1 MGISKWGVQNRQL
14 TPKERWLSFGTI
26 LLVATLA
33 ALNMFKASPAI
44 QYIASDMEMPQSM
57 VSQIMG
63 SYSIPALVFAYIGM
77 WLGQKMGFKLSSL
90 ISVIIMML
98 GTIISLFV
106 TDSTAFLAGRVL
118 EGCGYGIIA
127 VLGANAVPRLFPQKD
142 VPLSMGLWSQWIMF
156 GTVIAFIFA
165 PMLFNLGGGIE
176 VPFAWHTIWI
186 AAIILEIVVGI
197 LVILFVKMPAVDEN
211 TIVEGDTSKKLI
223 EGKDFMVSAIV
234 VSVAFIF
241 FAYINVVA
249 INTMYPS
256 FLQTEKGMAVTASSW
271 FTMIASILGA
281 AVGIFCGVVAARRHW
296 RKSFILIG
304 YILGAIVA
312 FFCLWS
318 PGDDMVGPWI
328 GIIVWAIPLGFIP
341 TCTRAI
347 IPRLVVEPKKL
358 DFAMST
364 MGFLMAVGKVLG
376 GYFVSPSIVAF
387 GYTGMAR
394 YTLAPMMVIGVILI
408 AVFVKGDKQFDK
420 LREEE
425 RQASLN
431 LSAESSDKAK

>member
-127 VLGANAVPRLFPQKD
+127 VLGANAV
-142 VPLSMGLWSQWIMF
+142 
-156 GTVIAFIFA
+156 

-364 MGFLMAVGKVLG
+364 MGFLMALGKVLG

>member
-33 ALNMFKASPAI
+33 ALNMFKSSPAI

-127 VLGANAVPRLFPQKD
+127 VLGANAV
-142 VPLSMGLWSQWIMF
+142 
-156 GTVIAFIFA
+156 

-364 MGFLMAVGKVLG
+364 MGFLMALGKVLG

>member
-1 MGISKWGVQNRQL
+1 
-14 TPKERWLSFGTI
+14 
-26 LLVATLA
+26 
-33 ALNMFKASPAI
+33 
-44 QYIASDMEMPQSM
+44 
-57 VSQIMG
+57 
-63 SYSIPALVFAYIGM
+63 
-77 WLGQKMGFKLSSL
+77 
-90 ISVIIMML
+90 
-98 GTIISLFV
+98 
-106 TDSTAFLAGRVL
+106 
-118 EGCGYGIIA
+118 
-127 VLGANAVPRLFPQKD
+127 
-142 VPLSMGLWSQWIMF
+142 
-156 GTVIAFIFA
+156 
-165 PMLFNLGGGIE
+165 
-176 VPFAWHTIWI
+176 
-186 AAIILEIVVGI
+186 
-197 LVILFVKMPAVDEN
+197 MPAVDEN

-364 MGFLMAVGKVLG
+364 MGFLMALGKVLG

>member
-127 VLGANAVPRLFPQKD
+127 VLGANAVP
-142 VPLSMGLWSQWIMF
+142 
-156 GTVIAFIFA
+156 
-165 PMLFNLGGGIE
+165 MLFNLGGGIE

-234 VSVAFIF
+234 VSAAFIF

-364 MGFLMAVGKVLG
+364 MGFLMALGKVLG

>member
-127 VLGANAVPRLFPQKD
+127 VLGANAVP
-142 VPLSMGLWSQWIMF
+142 
-156 GTVIAFIFA
+156 
-165 PMLFNLGGGIE
+165 MLFNLGGGIE

-241 FAYINVVA
+241 FANINVVA

-364 MGFLMAVGKVLG
+364 MGFLMALGKVLG

>member
-127 VLGANAVPRLFPQKD
+127 VLGANAVP
-142 VPLSMGLWSQWIMF
+142 
-156 GTVIAFIFA
+156 
-165 PMLFNLGGGIE
+165 MLFNLGGGIE

-271 FTMIASILGA
+271 FTMIASILRA

-364 MGFLMAVGKVLG
+364 MGFLMALGKVLG

>member
-106 TDSTAFLAGRVL
+106 TDSTDFLAGRVL

-127 VLGANAVPRLFPQKD
+127 VLGANAV
-142 VPLSMGLWSQWIMF
+142 
-156 GTVIAFIFA
+156 

-364 MGFLMAVGKVLG
+364 MGFLMALGKVLG

>member
-127 VLGANAVPRLFPQKD
+127 VLGANAVP
-142 VPLSMGLWSQWIMF
+142 
-156 GTVIAFIFA
+156 
-165 PMLFNLGGGIE
+165 MLFNLGGGIE

-211 TIVEGDTSKKLI
+211 TIVEGDISKKLI

-328 GIIVWAIPLGFIP
+328 GIIVWVIPLGFIP

-364 MGFLMAVGKVLG
+364 MGFLMALGKVLG

>member
-127 VLGANAVPRLFPQKD
+127 VLGANAVP
-142 VPLSMGLWSQWIMF
+142 
-156 GTVIAFIFA
+156 
-165 PMLFNLGGGIE
+165 MLFNLGGGIE
-176 VPFAWHTIWI
+176 VPLAWHTIWI
-186 AAIILEIVVGI
+186 AAIILEIVVGN
-197 LVILFVKMPAVDEN
+197 LDILFDKMPAVDEN

-364 MGFLMAVGKVLG
+364 MGFLMALGKVLG